1 MPEWEIKS
9 DKGQT
14 HRDTSQGD
22 QSSPEGASSSDH
34 QHPPDD
40 PRPSATLPPL
50 RSDPRL
56 AFWGIIL
63 IALGIWIGF
72 NRQGTTTHQPNRP
85 SGGGF
90 KSAGHH
96 LFGALLIALLP
107 CGMPTSEGDRSLMTV
122 MDEIEEMGSTPDQ
135 KSLTPEQ
142 IEAISARN
150 EILVS
155 AQHPIPADPQR
166 VPR

>member
-1 MPEWEIKS
+1 
-9 DKGQT
+9 
-14 HRDTSQGD
+14 
-22 QSSPEGASSSDH
+22 
-34 QHPPDD
+34 
-40 PRPSATLPPL
+40 
-50 RSDPRL
+50 
-56 AFWGIIL
+56 
-63 IALGIWIGF
+63 
-72 NRQGTTTHQPNRP
+72 
-85 SGGGF
+85 
-90 KSAGHH
+90 
-96 LFGALLIALLP
+96 
-107 CGMPTSEGDRSLMTV
+107 MPTSEGDRSLMTV